1 MFGEPIPRSGVQR
14 CLDYVSKCEC
24 IVLVGTSGT
33 VYPVASFPRM
43 MQSNG
48 GVLVEINPQETEY
61 SASCDVVLRGSATN
75 LLPSI
80 VNRFLE
86 LMI

>member
-1 MFGEPIPRSGVQR
+1 MFGEPIPRPWVQR

-24 IVLVGTSGT
+24 MVLVGTSGT
-33 VYPVASFPRM
+33 VYPAASFPRM
-43 MQSNG
+43 VQSNG

-61 SASCDVVLRGSATN
+61 SASCDVVLRGTAIN
-75 LLPSI
+75 LLPLI

-86 LMI
+86 LMV